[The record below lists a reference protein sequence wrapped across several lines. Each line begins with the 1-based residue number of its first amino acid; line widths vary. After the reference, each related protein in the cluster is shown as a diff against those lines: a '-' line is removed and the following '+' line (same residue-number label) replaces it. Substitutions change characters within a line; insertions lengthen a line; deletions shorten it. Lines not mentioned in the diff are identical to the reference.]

1 MYPAAGILIWI
12 ALGAMIG
19 WMAGKLTNTTGANG
33 VMTNTGV
40 GALSAVVAGFAAT
53 FFFRGERSDGGFW
66 AGIFIA
72 AGAAVACV
80 ALFRVLFPHRVRTL
94 R

>member
-12 ALGAMIG
+12 ALGAIIG
-19 WMAGKLTNTTGANG
+19 WMAGKLTHTSGANG
-33 VMTNTGV
+33 VMANTGV
-40 GALSAVVAGFAAT
+40 GALSAVIAGFTTT
-53 FFFRGERSDGGFW
+53 FFFHGERSDGGFW
-66 AGIFIA
+66 AGIFVA

-80 ALFRVLFPHRVRTL
+80 ALFRMLFPNRVGTL